1 MDVAIE
7 SGIRSSELCVYP
19 CIFAYGARA
28 EASAAYLACNIT
40 RTHKLGR
47 GKESRGVEFGAA
59 SAAV

>member
-1 MDVAIE
+1 M
-7 SGIRSSELCVYP
+7 YP